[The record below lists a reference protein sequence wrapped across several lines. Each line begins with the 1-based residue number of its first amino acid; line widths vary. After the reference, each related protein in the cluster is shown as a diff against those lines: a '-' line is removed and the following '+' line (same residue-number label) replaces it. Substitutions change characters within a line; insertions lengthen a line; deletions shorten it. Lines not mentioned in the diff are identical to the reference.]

1 MAEAHSTAP
10 YLFKLG
16 PLTVTK
22 QGLQRATPYF
32 FLTPAA
38 LVLITALLYPVIY
51 GLRLSLYEWALRDLR
66 KPPIFRGLE
75 NFVDLFKSPN
85 FQTSVQVTLKFTL
98 TVVIVEILLGLAI
111 ALLLEEKMKGLR
123 VFRTIFV
130 LPIMVAP
137 VVVGIVWRFL
147 YDPSYGLLN
156 YFLGKIGIA
165 PKLWL
170 AEPTL
175 ALKSIIITDI
185 WQWTPF
191 VFLLLLAALQG
202 IPRSFLEAAYVD
214 GANYWQTFFLI
225 KLPLMKSII
234 GITAALRLIDA
245 FRGLVVM
252 YIMTFGGP
260 GMSTEILSMHLY
272 KTAFNSQRLGL
283 ASAIA
288 VILLG
293 IIFVITIV
301 MVIVFRTQQEEDYR
315 KR

>member
-1 MAEAHSTAP
+1 MATQSNA
-10 YLFKLG
+10 FKLG
-16 PLTVTK
+16 PFTISK
-22 QGLQRATPYF
+22 QGLQKATPYF

-38 LVLITALLYPVIY
+38 LVMVMALMYPVIY
-51 GLRLSLYEWALRDLR
+51 GLRLSLFQWALRDFR
-66 KPPIFRGLE
+66 KAPTFIGLQ
-75 NFVDLFKSPN
+75 NFVELFKSPN
-85 FQTSVQVTLKFTL
+85 FHTSFQVTLRFTL
-98 TVVIVEILLGLAI
+98 TVVIVEVILGLVI

-123 VFRTIFV
+123 IFRTIFV

-137 VVVGIVWRFL
+137 VVVGIVWRFI
-147 YDPSYGLLN
+147 YDPTYGLLN
-156 YFLGKIGIA
+156 YFLGFAGIA

-170 AEPTL
+170 ADPKI
-175 ALKSIIITDI
+175 ALNSIIITDI

-214 GANYWQTFFLI
+214 GASYWQTFWHV

-293 IIFVITIV
+293 IILAITVIMIV
-301 MVIVFRTQQEEDYR
+301 VFRTQQQGKFR
-315 KR
+315 R